1 MQASNVHVVDAAVP
15 PQSPV
20 RPRPLRDLALSLLLG
35 IGGGIA
41 AAFLRDYLDNSVAKP
56 SDVRVLGLPL
66 LGVVPEAKIRRKTLL
81 PAKGQETFHEGY
93 RVVRTALP
101 PLEGGHG
108 QVLLVTSTLPG
119 EGKTLTSANLALAL
133 ASAGERVLLVDAD
146 LQRPTLSMLFR
157 TTPGRGLCEV
167 LSGSIRPQQAIFR
180 VPGKNFS
187 LLAAGTSRRSNPSDL
202 LATGAL
208 RELLA
213 SLRGSYD
220 RIVVDTPPAGA
231 LATALVLSPLA
242 DGVVVVARCGK
253 VTSGDLLQ
261 VLQRLSQARAHLL
274 GVVLNRA
281 RPDRHRYD
289 YGATFEPN
297 AFALRPYQ
305 SLPEPSYTASR
316 PIRRSY

>member
-1 MQASNVHVVDAAVP
+1 M
-15 PQSPV
+15 
-20 RPRPLRDLALSLLLG
+20 
-35 IGGGIA
+35 
-41 AAFLRDYLDNSVAKP
+41 
-56 SDVRVLGLPL
+56 
-66 LGVVPEAKIRRKTLL
+66 
-81 PAKGQETFHEGY
+81 
-93 RVVRTALP
+93 
-101 PLEGGHG
+101 
-108 QVLLVTSTLPG
+108 
-119 EGKTLTSANLALAL
+119 TSANLALAR

-167 LSGSIRPQQAIFR
+167 LTGTTRPLQAIFR
-180 VPGKNFS
+180 VPGKSNLS
-187 LLAAGTSRRSNPSDL
+187 VLAAGTPRRSDASDL

-208 RELLA
+208 RELLV

-253 VTSGDLLQ
+253 VSSTDLIQ
-261 VLQRLSQARAHLL
+261 VLERLAQARAQVL

-289 YGATFEPN
+289 YGVTFEPS
-297 AFALRPYQ
+297 AFALRPYR
-305 SLPEPSYTASR
+305 SLPEAHDTAGR
-316 PIRRSY
+316 PVRRL